1 MSQGVAVWAEKMK
14 IRLWLYFLL
23 YSYCFHASKKKAFR
37 MRAKVTLSQV
47 QRETLTLSWPMVQ
60 LHRSLSKSETF
71 PCLSWPQ
78 PQMIWSL
85 FQSIFALSFV
95 RAWTETNCFKENLTP
110 KKHRDRFCRL
120 SPTFWLIFKSLF
132 TAFTL
137 GIIMNNGKRSSS
149 PPSQHCLYLKYLERR
164 VTVTYNYCLLPYCE
178 PT

>member
-1 MSQGVAVWAEKMK
+1 MSGSTHDLILKDWSWSCMSLSLSLPVDEPRSGSMSRK
-14 IRLWLYFLL
+14 IRLWLYFWL
-23 YSYCFHASKKKAFR
+23 YSYCFHVSKEKAFR

-60 LHRSLSKSETF
+60 LHHSLSKSETF

-85 FQSIFALSFV
+85 FQSIFALRFV

-149 PPSQHCLYLKYLERR
+149 PP
-164 VTVTYNYCLLPYCE
+164 
-178 PT
+178 